1 MNAKKLFQY
10 LGSNPNLVSGN
21 MYDRRELARAFDISY
36 TNCCDKLRH
45 KGTAR
50 DHHFEEKK
58 RTKPKKEVKFV
69 DESTEKNR
77 QRKVFWTQRY
87 QTKKQNSRKT

>member
-50 DHHFEEKK
+50 DHLFEEKK
-58 RTKPKKEVKFV
+58 RTKKELGNQF
-69 DESTEKNR
+69 ESRIESISAQWLR
-77 QRKVFWTQRY
+77 RKL
-87 QTKKQNSRKT
+87 

>member
-10 LGSNPNLVSGN
+10 LGSNPYLVSGK
-21 MYDRRELARAFDISY
+21 MYDRKELARAFDISY

-50 DHHFEEKK
+50 DHLFEEKK
-58 RTKPKKEVKFV
+58 RTKPKKEVKFI
-69 DESTEKNR
+69 DEYIEKLAAEIQKAVNIIVNETENLR
-77 QRKVFWTQRY
+77 
-87 QTKKQNSRKT
+87 